1 MRGLGWLVAGLI
13 AAGITALSS
22 MPASWLIP
30 LIEQQ
35 TSGHLSLAEVD
46 GSLWNGSAVVATST
60 SRDEPLTALVP
71 GRLSWQISP
80 SMLMGIVDIDLANP
94 SVTQEPIRIRG
105 DWSDV
110 EIGPGSL
117 NLPADGLSALGAPLN
132 TLKPT
137 GLMKVAWQS
146 VGLKHRNE
154 AWQITGKITIDLM
167 QVASALSPVKP
178 LGSYRL
184 QFDWFDREA
193 RLNLQSLSGPLL
205 IEGNGRLVDGR
216 LKFNGQASA
225 QAGFESK
232 LNALLVLLG
241 QRRNIDG
248 RSVTVLEF

>member
-1 MRGLGWLVAGLI
+1 
-13 AAGITALSS
+13 
-22 MPASWLIP
+22 
-30 LIEQQ
+30 
-35 TSGHLSLAEVD
+35 
-46 GSLWNGSAVVATST
+46 
-60 SRDEPLTALVP
+60 
-71 GRLSWQISP
+71 
-80 SMLMGIVDIDLANP
+80 
-94 SVTQEPIRIRG
+94 
-105 DWSDV
+105 
-110 EIGPGSL
+110 
-117 NLPADGLSALGAPLN
+117 
-132 TLKPT
+132 
-137 GLMKVAWQS
+137 MKVAWQS

-225 QAGFESK
+225 KAGFESK

>member
-1 MRGLGWLVAGLI
+1 
-13 AAGITALSS
+13 
-22 MPASWLIP
+22 
-30 LIEQQ
+30 
-35 TSGHLSLAEVD
+35 
-46 GSLWNGSAVVATST
+46 
-60 SRDEPLTALVP
+60 
-71 GRLSWQISP
+71 
-80 SMLMGIVDIDLANP
+80 
-94 SVTQEPIRIRG
+94 
-105 DWSDV
+105 V

-225 QAGFESK
+225 QGGFESK